1 MSLSELLN
9 YLMIAFLSIFSILGI
24 FSMIFLIY
32 LLKRL
37 NQIKAQLDNANEKIG
52 SFKESVNVIS
62 KSIDIFRSIFGN
74 TNKNK
79 NNSNSKE

>member
-1 MSLSELLN
+1 M
-9 YLMIAFLSIFSILGI
+9 
-24 FSMIFLIY
+24 
-32 LLKRL
+32 